1 MPQRALRCAF
11 KYWHSLQ
18 PALRASAVNAAG
30 LRNCV
35 TATLAY
41 YCPHPC
47 SAVKRSELPAQRAAT
62 NPMLTAYSQS
72 LRGSHRNVL
81 LLFAVSALLSFSAD
95 GGINTV
101 LFNLYI
107 LRLGFGPD
115 TVGLINGVATVFWAA
130 GSLLAGWLGTVWG
143 VRRTAC
149 SGLWFALIGAC
160 LLPFAGSVPVVQRVA
175 WLTLCALTGYTG
187 LALYFV
193 NALPFLMQVTSL
205 QNRANVFAAAAA
217 VSTTAMVGG
226 GLAGGVLPGLFASAL
241 GVTMASPEPYGWTL
255 AVVPLFVVAAL
266 LVFMQTQE
274 PAGHS
279 EPDAVAVEAQSGGAL
294 QGTYGLILM
303 LGLVRFLQVAALGGG
318 LTFFNVYMDTALA
331 VPTFWV
337 GVALAG
343 ARLAAVPTALLG
355 PAISR
360 RLGLGNTVV
369 FSSILVAICVLPL
382 ALVPTPVAATLGMV
396 GLLLFSNIRYPAFN
410 IYMLDAVPV
419 RMRPMMSGVN
429 EMAAG
434 ASFALIALVGGLI
447 IVRHGYSAAFLAGG
461 AITLLG
467 SFVFAVM
474 LRRRN

>member
-1 MPQRALRCAF
+1 MHPWWAPADAIAGVVLGLLLAASVSTWAVLLSQAWRLRRVHHDLNLSKALFWQAPHWQQGLQVLQDTEKEGLLSRLAQAAQAPLAGTLAASASVPAQTERALRDALHLACARLHHGHTF
-11 KYWHSLQ
+11 L
-18 PALRASAVNAAG
+18 ASVAA
-30 LRNCV
+30 C
-35 TATLAY
+35 A
-41 YCPHPC
+41 P
-47 SAVKRSELPAQRAAT
+47 
-62 NPMLTAYSQS
+62 
-72 LRGSHRNVL
+72 
-81 LLFAVSALLSFSAD
+81 F
-95 GGINTV
+95 
-101 LFNLYI
+101 
-107 LRLGFGPD
+107 
-115 TVGLINGVATVFWAA
+115 VGL
-130 GSLLAGWLGTVWG
+130 LGTVWG
-143 VRRTAC
+143 VRRTAF

-187 LALYFV
+187 LSLYFV

-241 GVTMASPEPYGWTL
+241 GVTMASPEPYRWTL

-294 QGTYGLILM
+294 QGAYGLILM

-369 FSSILVAICVLPL
+369 FSSVLVAICVLPL